1 MSAAQRRAAQSRE
14 RGKTDRPPARE
25 PDPRRGFSL
34 NCRRAQGEPNRTHV
48 CTGGTCECRCHAVPP
63 PEDFR
68 ALVEQAKEE
77 AR

>member
-1 MSAAQRRAAQSRE
+1 MSYL
-14 RGKTDRPPARE
+14 
-25 PDPRRGFSL
+25 SL
-34 NCRRAQGEPNRTHV
+34 NCRERQGEPGPHA
-48 CTGGTCECRCHAVPP
+48 CTGCEACPCHAVPP